1 MLFETASHEL
11 PLLIFTLLVPM
22 GLAGS
27 SLVFL
32 ARGLGGES
40 RSSKKLDTL
49 GVVPVAFLVVGLI
62 ASFFHLGS
70 PQRAFGMVGGL
81 GTSPLSNEIVV
92 AGASI
97 AVAVVLWIVSV
108 AKHPEG
114 KIQLYFGVMMG
125 VLALASA
132 VFTGLAYAIPT
143 IIVWNSPCGW
153 ISQVFLALAG
163 GASICRVGA
172 FDCWGKRL
180 HDRQDRFGLRHR
192 WRRRGGYH
200 GARTGRHCRRCA
212 QLGRHDARKRYGL
225 VLDLRCYRRDS
236 GLRGRCAGCCGLRE
250 IVEPETG
257 RCCNRARGQ
266 RCGIRSHSRM
276 LLWNVSHGGP
286 CVIALSD
293 V

>member
-163 GASICRVGA
+163 GASIAALVLSIAGENGSTIGKIVSACAIVGA
-172 FDCWGKRL
+172 V
-180 HDRQDRFGLRHR
+180 
-192 WRRRGGYH
+192 
-200 GARTGRHCRRCA
+200 GAAITVLAQGAIAADALSSAGTTLASAMGSYWTCA
-212 QLGRHDARKRYGL
+212 VIGAILACVAAAL
-225 VLDLRCYRRDS
+225 VAVGFVKS
-236 GLRGRCAGCCGLRE
+236 SSPKPA
-250 IVEPETG
+250 
-257 RCCNRARGQ
+257 AAA
-266 RCGIRSHSRM
+266 
-276 LLWNVSHGGP
+276 
-286 CVIALSD
+286 IALVAS
-293 V
+293 VAAFALIRVCFYGTYLTVGLA